1 MHAEKVR
8 TANLPA
14 FRLNPGDAVIL
25 MTFVGSIAYLLGF
38 LLGLAA

>member
-8 TANLPA
+8 TANLPG
-14 FRLNPGDAVIL
+14 FRLNPGDALIL
-25 MTFVGSIAYLLGF
+25 MSFIGIMAYLLGF